1 MTEEQIGTLVELAKN
16 KCKIS
21 WSKEQTNKQI
31 TGIVEDAVPVIAHL
45 LGIKEEDESDLLSP
59 GLTRGLFLE
68 YCLYRWSNQANEFT
82 VNYRREIL
90 IQRHRYEVKYGKE
103 ETEELQ

>member
-1 MTEEQIGTLVELAKN
+1 MTKEQKEKLITLAKN

-21 WSKEQTNKQI
+21 WKKEETDNQI
-31 TGIVEDAVPVIAHL
+31 TGIVEDAIPVILHL
-45 LGIKEEDESDLLSP
+45 LGIREVDEIDLVEP
-59 GLTRGLFLE
+59 GQTRGLLLE

-90 IQRHRYEVKYGKE
+90 TQRHRYEVKYGKE

>member
-31 TGIVEDAVPVIAHL
+31 TGIVEDAVPVIMHL
-45 LGIKEEDESDLLSP
+45 LGIKEEDKTDILMP

-68 YCLYRWSNQANEFT
+68 YCLYCWSNQANEFT

-90 IQRHRYEVKYGKE
+90 TQRYGKE

>member
-1 MTEEQIGTLVELAKN
+1 MKGDKTVKLVELS
-16 KCKIS
+16 KINLKICLS
-21 WSKEQTNKQI
+21 NEHTNEQI
-31 TGIVEDAVPVIAHL
+31 TGIVEDAIPVIMHL
-45 LGIKEEDESDLLSP
+45 LGIKEEDENDLLSP

-68 YCLYRWSNQANEFT
+68 YCLYCWSNQANEFT

-90 IQRHRYEVKYGKE
+90 TQRHRYEVKYGKE

>member
-31 TGIVEDAVPVIAHL
+31 TGIVEDAVPVIEHL
-45 LGIKEEDESDLLSP
+45 LGIKEKDESDLLSP

-90 IQRHRYEVKYGKE
+90 TQRHRYEVKYGKE

>member
-31 TGIVEDAVPVIAHL
+31 TGIVEDAVPVITHL
-45 LGIKEEDESDLLSP
+45 LGIKE
-59 GLTRGLFLE
+59 
-68 YCLYRWSNQANEFT
+68 
-82 VNYRREIL
+82 
-90 IQRHRYEVKYGKE
+90 
-103 ETEELQ
+103 

>member
-31 TGIVEDAVPVIAHL
+31 TGIVEDAVPVITHL
-45 LGIKEEDESDLLSP
+45 LGIKEEDESDL
-59 GLTRGLFLE
+59 LTRGLFLE

-90 IQRHRYEVKYGKE
+90 TQRHRYEVKYGKE